1 MRKMTSIA
9 IAVTSVLFLV
19 SALLLPNIALAEQA
33 VFMTVEGQT
42 SGAIS
47 DGAGTV
53 DVVGARYIVGHE
65 DQIYC
70 ISFSHLITTPYDP
83 KTGLPTGGQL
93 HGPVVVFKYFDRSSP
108 QLYLALVSG
117 ETLSQ
122 VVLKFYRVST
132 TGIMEHFFTVELI
145 NAKVVEITASSGQGF
160 ESQAEAISF
169 TFKKIKYTDILSGRE
184 FSTQWRH

>member
-1 MRKMTSIA
+1 MRRITRIA
-9 IAVTSVLFLV
+9 IAATSVLFLI
-19 SALLLPNIALAEQA
+19 SALLLPKIALAEQA

-42 SGAIS
+42 SGGIS
-47 DGAGTV
+47 DGAGTH
-53 DVVGARYIVGHE
+53 DSVGVRYIEGHQDE
-65 DQIYC
+65 IYC
-70 ISFSHLITTPYDP
+70 ISFGHSITTPYNA
-83 KTGLPTGGQL
+83 KTGLPTGEKL

>member
-1 MRKMTSIA
+1 MTRIA
-9 IAVTSVLFLV
+9 IAATSVLFLV

-108 QLYLALVSG
+108 LLYQALATG
-117 ETLSQ
+117 ENLSE
-122 VVLKFYRVST
+122 VVLKFYRIST
-132 TGIMEHFFTVELI
+132 TGGEEHFFTIKLR
-145 NAKVVEITASSGQGF
+145 NAKVVDIKASSEQGS
-160 ESQAEAISF
+160 ESQAEKISF
-169 TFKKIKYTDILSGRE
+169 TYKRIKWTDVLSGRA
-184 FSTQWRH
+184 FSDTWRQ